1 MQGNQKTKHFTLSVT
16 RSRVTQKWVEMTSA
30 GSRDFLLGGI
40 YVKKKQISETI
51 AVTTDFLKY

>member
-40 YVKKKQISETI
+40 YVKKKTN
-51 AVTTDFLKY
+51 F